1 MENKI
6 RLNLKLNSKFKSRSA
21 FSLFPLT
28 ALALGACG
36 GGGSSGSE
44 GNNNNLN
51 QISGTV
57 IKGPL
62 VDYVVF
68 SDTNGNFYLDEG
80 EPETTTDVNGAFTLT
95 ATNPNA
101 TIYAIYN
108 SISSYDTSTNS
119 TPTAGFLSATPE
131 ASVISPASTLLV
143 NNSNLTVQQLA
154 KSLGLEGIDLL
165 NFNPYAAGVNATQ
178 ALSVEKVSHQIQNVI
193 NSTQASMTLST
204 DTSNI
209 TPEIQKELLNMGF
222 KVVGEVMR
230 AKAALDHTVD
240 LSSSDLMTEIKNKTV
255 ELMTAHST
263 ISSITDLAKL
273 NEELDNLLKAAENVN
288 TVVKSVSDLSSDNA
302 KGALT
307 LGAMLVDQI
316 DNYMDKNEAI
326 SLTDYSNAV
335 TLSNNIPPIIKS
347 LSNSTFTENTT
358 DSVVG
363 RVIVED
369 ESTSNLKFFLH
380 GDQYWLNIDESSGVV
395 NFRNYP
401 NFEEKSSFS
410 ITIQV
415 KDEGGKSTFQDFTI
429 TVINANDNP
438 TGVVTVSGTAA
449 EGRTLSADV
458 SSVADED
465 GITTFSYQWMRGDV
479 PITGATNSTYTL
491 TQADVD
497 NTVAVAVSFIDGLGN
512 KETLATSAP
521 SSKILNINDAPT
533 GSLIIVGT
541 TAQDSVLTAN
551 TSSIADQD
559 GLGDFSFQWYRGG
572 EAISG
577 ATSSTYTLG
586 TDDVGK
592 TIKVLGTYTDGAGAV
607 ETITSAQTSLISNK
621 NDAPTGKPVI
631 SGTVEEDSVLTLD
644 TSSIADA
651 DGLGSF
657 TINWLRNGSTVETG
671 TSSTY
676 TLKQA
681 DVNSVITAQVTY
693 TDGGNVVE
701 TLLSDA
707 TSSVQNVNDEP
718 TGKLTLT
725 GNAIQGSTLTV
736 SAENISDEDGWD
748 GNILYTWTR
757 DSITMQDSTG
767 SFVVGESYTLTADDV
782 GKYIAVRGIFT
793 DDRGEEE
800 IVSSDTTNKVT
811 AQQNVGAFS
820 VINTGSGRDIILD
833 FYLDSALDSGS
844 DGFNAI
850 QATVNF
856 SLSEGALQSASMN
869 AGLDLG
875 VVNDENKYNGEVI
888 FGGVTVTN
896 FTDFSQPIFTMNM
909 YDMDIDNALTL
920 SVTDVIMDD
929 VPLANSTLI
938 IA

>member
-1 MENKI
+1 METEK
-6 RLNLKLNSKFKSRSA
+6 NLKLKLDPKFKSRSTM
-21 FSLFPLT
+21 SLFPLT
-28 ALALGACG
+28 ALALSACG
-36 GGGSSGSE
+36 GGG
-44 GNNNNLN
+44 GNNNNPN

-57 IKGPL
+57 VKGPL
-62 VDYVVF
+62 VNYVVF
-68 SDTNGNFYLDEG
+68 SDTNGNSYFEEG

-108 SISSYDTSTNS
+108 SISSYDASTNS
-119 TPTAGFLSATPE
+119 TPTAGILSATPD

-165 NFNPYAAGVNATQ
+165 NFNPYATGVDATQ
-178 ALSVEKVSHQIQNVI
+178 ALNVEKVSHQIQNVT
-193 NSTQASMTLST
+193 NSTLASMALST

-209 TPEIQKELLNMGF
+209 TPETELELSNMVF
-222 KVVGEVMR
+222 KVVGEVMS
-230 AKAALDHTVD
+230 AKAAEDQTVD

-288 TVVKSVSDLSSDNA
+288 TVVKSVSDLSSDSA

-307 LGAMLVDQI
+307 LGALLADQI
-316 DNYMDKNEAI
+316 EKYGEKNEAI

-395 NFRNYP
+395 NFRHYP
-401 NFEEKSSFS
+401 NYEEKSSFS

-429 TVINANDNP
+429 TVINANDTP
-438 TGVVTVSGTAA
+438 TGIVTVSGTAS

-465 GITTFSYQWMRGDV
+465 GITTFSYQWMRGDA
-479 PITGATNSTYTL
+479 PISGATNSTYTL
-491 TQADVD
+491 TQADVG

-521 SSKILNINDAPT
+521 SSTVANVNDAPT

-559 GLGDFSFQWYRGG
+559 GLGDFSFQWYRGE

-577 ATSSTYTLG
+577 ATSITYTLG
-586 TDDVGK
+586 TADVGK
-592 TIKVLGTYTDGAGAV
+592 TIKVVGTYTDGAGVV
-607 ETITSAQTSLISNK
+607 ETITSSQTSLISNK

-631 SGTVEEDSVLTLD
+631 SGTATEDSVLTLD

-657 TINWLRNGSTVETG
+657 TIDWLRNGSTVETG
-671 TSSTY
+671 SSTTY
-676 TLKQA
+676 TLQQS
-681 DVNSVITAQVTY
+681 DVNSVISAQVTY
-693 TDGGNVVE
+693 TDGGNVLE

-718 TGKLTLT
+718 TGKLTIS
-725 GNAIQGSTLTV
+725 GDAIQGSTLSV
-736 SAENISDEDGWD
+736 SSANINDEDG
-748 GNILYTWTR
+748 
-757 DSITMQDSTG
+757 ITTMSYQWLRGDAQISGATNST
-767 SFVVGESYTLTADDV
+767 YTLTQDDV
-782 GKYIAVRGIFT
+782 GKQIKATASYTDSFGAVET
-793 DDRGEEE
+793 
-800 IVSSDTTNKVT
+800 VSSDPSTINALQPVQT
-811 AQQNVGAFS
+811 VGAFS
-820 VINTGSGRDIILD
+820 VANTGSGSNMVLD
-833 FYLDSALDSGS
+833 FYMNSSFDTGGDGFGSIEAKIGFTSGELGYTSGS
-844 DGFNAI
+844 YATGLIGAI
-850 QATVNF
+850 GDTDKSNGI
-856 SLSEGALQSASMN
+856 LEIGAIALPN
-869 AGLDLG
+869 
-875 VVNDENKYNGEVI
+875 Y
-888 FGGVTVTN
+888 
-896 FTDFSQPIFTMNM
+896 TDFTKPIFTLNM
-909 YDMDIDNALTL
+909 TDLDLANSATLTVNDVVMDGETL
-920 SVTDVIMDD
+920 SS
-929 VPLANSTLI
+929 STLI

>member
-6 RLNLKLNSKFKSRSA
+6 RLNLKLNSKFKSRST

-36 GGGSSGSE
+36 GGGSSGSG

-51 QISGTV
+51 QISGNV

-230 AKAALDHTVD
+230 AKAALDQTVD

-380 GDQYWLNIDESSGVV
+380 GDQYWLNIDQSSGVV
-395 NFRNYP
+395 NFRHYP
-401 NFEEKSSFS
+401 NYEEKSSFS

-415 KDEGGKSTFQDFTI
+415 IDEGGKSTFQDFTI

-559 GLGDFSFQWYRGG
+559 GLGDFSFQWYRGD

-676 TLKQA
+676 TLKQE

-707 TSSVQNVNDEP
+707 TSAVQNINDEP
-718 TGKLTLT
+718 TGKLNIT
-725 GNAIQGSTLTV
+725 GNPTQGSTLSVLAT
-736 SAENISDEDGWD
+736 NIIDEDGITTLSYQWM
-748 GNILYTWTR
+748 R
-757 DSITMQDSTG
+757 DDAQISDATNST
-767 SFVVGESYTLTADDV
+767 YTLTQDDV
-782 GKYIAVRGIFT
+782 GKQIKVTASYT
-793 DDRGEEE
+793 DTFGTLEN
-800 IVSSDTTNKVT
+800 VSSDPSSIIATQTI
-811 AQQNVGAFS
+811 GAFS
-820 VINTGSGRDIILD
+820 VTNTGTGSNLVLD
-833 FYLDSALDSGS
+833 FYLDSSLDAGG
-844 DGFNAI
+844 DGFGSLEAKIGFTNSELVYTDGSFATGLIGAI
-850 QATVNF
+850 GDTNKSNGV
-856 SLSEGALQSASMN
+856 LELGAISYPN
-869 AGLDLG
+869 YTDL
-875 VVNDENKYNGEVI
+875 
-888 FGGVTVTN
+888 TN
-896 FTDFSQPIFTMNM
+896 PIFTLNM
-909 YDMDIDNALTL
+909 
-920 SVTDVIMDD
+920 TDLD
-929 VPLANSTLI
+929 LANSSTLTVSDVFMDGGTLSGSTLV

>member
-6 RLNLKLNSKFKSRSA
+6 RLNLKLNSKFKSRST

-28 ALALGACG
+28 ALALSACG
-36 GGGSSGSE
+36 GGGSSGSG

-51 QISGTV
+51 QISGNV

-230 AKAALDHTVD
+230 AKAALDQTVD

-415 KDEGGKSTFQDFTI
+415 IDEGGKSTFQDFTI
-429 TVINANDNP
+429 TVINANDTP

-521 SSKILNINDAPT
+521 SS
-533 GSLIIVGT
+533 IVT
-541 TAQDSVLTAN
+541 
-551 TSSIADQD
+551 
-559 GLGDFSFQWYRGG
+559 
-572 EAISG
+572 
-577 ATSSTYTLG
+577 
-586 TDDVGK
+586 
-592 TIKVLGTYTDGAGAV
+592 
-607 ETITSAQTSLISNK
+607 
-621 NDAPTGKPVI
+621 
-631 SGTVEEDSVLTLD
+631 
-644 TSSIADA
+644 
-651 DGLGSF
+651 
-657 TINWLRNGSTVETG
+657 
-671 TSSTY
+671 
-676 TLKQA
+676 
-681 DVNSVITAQVTY
+681 
-693 TDGGNVVE
+693 
-701 TLLSDA
+701 
-707 TSSVQNVNDEP
+707 NVNNEP
-718 TGKLTLT
+718 TGKLILI
-725 GNAIQGSTLTV
+725 GDAIQGSTLTV

-782 GKYIAVRGIFT
+782 GKYIAVGGIFT

-820 VINTGSGRDIILD
+820 VINTGSGTDIILD

>member
-1 MENKI
+1 MEIEKK
-6 RLNLKLNSKFKSRSA
+6 LKLKLNSKFKSRSSI
-21 FSLFPLT
+21 SLFPLT
-28 ALALGACG
+28 ALALSACG
-36 GGGSSGSE
+36 GGGSSGSG

-51 QISGTV
+51 QISGNV

-101 TIYAIYN
+101 TIYAVYN

-165 NFNPYAAGVNATQ
+165 NFNPYATGVDATQ
-178 ALSVEKVSHQIQNVI
+178 ALNVEKVSHQIQNVT
-193 NSTQASMTLST
+193 NSTLASMALST
-204 DTSNI
+204 DTSNV
-209 TPEIQKELLNMGF
+209 TPETELELSNMVF

-230 AKAALDHTVD
+230 AKAAEDQTVD

-288 TVVKSVSDLSSDNA
+288 TVVKSVSDLSSDSA

-307 LGAMLVDQI
+307 LGALLADQI
-316 DNYMDKNEAI
+316 EKYGEKNEAI

-380 GDQYWLNIDESSGVV
+380 GDYYWLNIDESSGVV

-415 KDEGGKSTFQDFTI
+415 IDEGGKSTFQDFTI
-429 TVINANDNP
+429 TVINANDTP

-479 PITGATNSTYTL
+479 PITGSTNSTYTL
-491 TQADVD
+491 TQADVG

-521 SSKILNINDAPT
+521 SS
-533 GSLIIVGT
+533 IVT
-541 TAQDSVLTAN
+541 
-551 TSSIADQD
+551 
-559 GLGDFSFQWYRGG
+559 
-572 EAISG
+572 
-577 ATSSTYTLG
+577 
-586 TDDVGK
+586 
-592 TIKVLGTYTDGAGAV
+592 
-607 ETITSAQTSLISNK
+607 
-621 NDAPTGKPVI
+621 
-631 SGTVEEDSVLTLD
+631 
-644 TSSIADA
+644 
-651 DGLGSF
+651 
-657 TINWLRNGSTVETG
+657 
-671 TSSTY
+671 
-676 TLKQA
+676 
-681 DVNSVITAQVTY
+681 
-693 TDGGNVVE
+693 
-701 TLLSDA
+701 
-707 TSSVQNVNDEP
+707 NVNNEP
-718 TGKLTLT
+718 TGKLILI
-725 GNAIQGSTLTV
+725 GDAIQGSTLTV
-736 SAENISDEDGWD
+736 SAANISDEDGWD
-748 GNILYTWTR
+748 GNIIYTWTR

-767 SFVVGESYTLTADDV
+767 SFVRGESYTLTADDV
-782 GKYIAVRGIFT
+782 GKYIAVGGIFT
-793 DDRGEEE
+793 DDGGEEE

-811 AQQNVGAFS
+811 AQQNVGSFS

-850 QATVNF
+850 QATINF

-869 AGLDLG
+869 AELDLG